1 MSYVNVNIKAR
12 AVMLNLEGKWVK
24 GAIRK
29 HTFVPVAEI
38 TKPEDVEQLSDYLT
52 LKQYL
57 KLQGRRIDL
66 ADDILSELDA
76 EKIFILPKSVDKNG
90 NVILLSDSKGTP
102 DRTIC
107 SSCRWSC
114 NTRGI
119 PIYSC
124 SSFQQKMCNK

>member
-12 AVMLNLEGKWVK
+12 AVVLDKEGKWVK

-57 KLQGRRIDL
+57 KLQGRRIDF
-66 ADDILSELDA
+66 AEDILRELDA
-76 EKIFILPKSVDKNG
+76 EKIFVLPKSVDKNE
-90 NVILLSDSKGTP
+90 NVIFLSESKGN

-124 SSFQQKMCNK
+124 SSFQQKMGSN

>member
-1 MSYVNVNIKAR
+1 
-12 AVMLNLEGKWVK
+12 MLDLEGKWVK

-57 KLQGRRIDL
+57 RLQGRRIDL
-66 ADDILSELDA
+66 ADDILRELDA
-76 EKIFILPKSVDKNG
+76 EKIFVLPKSVDKNG
-90 NVILLSDSKGTP
+90 NVIFLSDSREVSP
-102 DRTIC
+102 NRTIC

-124 SSFQQKMCNK
+124 SSFQQKMGSK